1 MLTALI
7 AGLALQGEIQTIG
20 SMREAMREGKIEGR
34 TAIAPL
40 AAKPHLYA
48 IGPINGLSGE
58 ITVLDGVVHIG
69 QVKAGKPEATVQ
81 KDVKAVFLA
90 YSYVAKWTTSEQ
102 RTKAGLA
109 EIADAIA
116 KTKRTRT
123 PFLIT
128 GEAERTDFHI
138 MDYRPDGEQWS
149 MAKHDAAKAKF
160 GFEGRSVTLLG
171 FYTEQ
176 ESDAGLFVHHGER
189 LHVHVVADSATG
201 HLDGI
206 ALKPGWRLHLPAD

>member
-1 MLTALI
+1 
-7 AGLALQGEIQTIG
+7 
-20 SMREAMREGKIEGR
+20 
-34 TAIAPL
+34 
-40 AAKPHLYA
+40 
-48 IGPINGLSGE
+48 
-58 ITVLDGVVHIG
+58 VVHIG

-90 YSYVAKWTTSEQ
+90 YSYVAEWTTSEQ
-102 RTKAGLA
+102 KTKAGLA

-138 MDYRPDGEQWS
+138 MDYRPDGEPWS

-189 LHVHVVADSATG
+189 LHVHVVADGATG